1 MNDNFRS
8 FTNNQQM
15 IAHMRKLAKESKTTT
30 EVILEEYTLDD
41 FVQRI
46 AKSKYINNLILKGGF
61 LLSSLM
67 GINNRTTED
76 IDTDI
81 KGKDLSLPEVT
92 KMVDEICEII
102 PVKNDPITIERVGKI
117 EKLHEGARYVGYRVH
132 LLGTLYDKSRAN
144 IKIDVSTG
152 DVITPKEIKYT
163 YKSLIDGTPIEIA
176 AYNNETIIAQK
187 LETVFSRSIAN
198 TRMKDFYDLYM
209 LNNLRKLTGY
219 QQLKLDLP
227 LTKQALINTAMS
239 RKSYDEIFEKLDDNQ
254 FLWQFTFSEIESN
267 AAMKKK
273 WENYT
278 HEKAYAENIEF
289 QDTLIAIKEL
299 MTELFS
305 ENLTVKRYK

>member
-1 MNDNFRS
+1 MNSISN
-8 FTNNQQM
+8 
-15 IAHMRKLAKESKTTT
+15 I
-30 EVILEEYTLDD
+30 
-41 FVQRI
+41 
-46 AKSKYINNLILKGGF
+46 
-61 LLSSLM
+61 
-67 GINNRTTED
+67 
-76 IDTDI
+76 
-81 KGKDLSLPEVT
+81 
-92 KMVDEICEII
+92 
-102 PVKNDPITIERVGKI
+102 
-117 EKLHEGARYVGYRVH
+117 
-132 LLGTLYDKSRAN
+132 SRAN

-152 DVITPKEIKYT
+152 AVITPKEIKYT

>member
-1 MNDNFRS
+1 M
-8 FTNNQQM
+8 
-15 IAHMRKLAKESKTTT
+15 
-30 EVILEEYTLDD
+30 
-41 FVQRI
+41 
-46 AKSKYINNLILKGGF
+46 
-61 LLSSLM
+61 
-67 GINNRTTED
+67 
-76 IDTDI
+76 
-81 KGKDLSLPEVT
+81 
-92 KMVDEICEII
+92 
-102 PVKNDPITIERVGKI
+102 
-117 EKLHEGARYVGYRVH
+117 
-132 LLGTLYDKSRAN
+132 
-144 IKIDVSTG
+144 
-152 DVITPKEIKYT
+152 
-163 YKSLIDGTPIEIA
+163 YKSLIDGIPIEIA

-227 LTKQALINTAMS
+227 LTKQALINTAKS